1 VPVSVIASRLRLHVP
16 GWVLNLLSVHARRL
30 RPSLRVLGWMLS
42 AFVYACPQAEAECA
56 WLDAE
61 GLVEGCVTDD
71 NDVFL
76 FGGRHVYRNIF
87 ADKK

>member
-1 VPVSVIASRLRLHVP
+1 MLVVCHF
-16 GWVLNLLSVHARRL
+16 VL
-30 RPSLRVLGWMLS
+30 
-42 AFVYACPQAEAECA
+42 QAEAQCA
-56 WLDAE
+56 WLNEA
-61 GLVEGCVTDD
+61 GLVDGVVTDD